1 MNEKSVKFFDKSVNK
16 RAFLKITNLYVPR
29 NHFGSFR
36 SLWSSVCVK
45 TLIRLVDLPTT
56 IPKAPKVRDLGLD
69 QNKGGC
75 NIPIG

>member
-1 MNEKSVKFFDKSVNK
+1 MDPSPIEIKEV
-16 RAFLKITNLYVPR
+16 IPP
-29 NHFGSFR
+29 
-36 SLWSSVCVK
+36 SLQKTFNPIVSTVCVE

-56 IPKAPKVRDLGLD
+56 MPKAPKVRDLGLD